1 MNSQEK
7 GLLIACKKGNEKKVL
22 ELLKA
27 GVNVNTKDTYGET
40 PLMYAAKRGNLDIVK
55 ILLDYRA
62 DVNETTNDGKTA
74 LMYACEANNIE
85 MLKSMII
92 ANKKEVGLKGLS
104 KLLNNCKKG
113 NKEIIDILIDN
124 GANLY
129 AVDRK
134 GKSVLVN
141 AVDDEN
147 IDIINYLVEKGVSLN
162 IVDKEGKTA
171 LMYAIDSD
179 NTKMIKQL
187 IKAQAYNKC
196 NKFACVGMNIKNLEI
211 AKQDVEYIKNS
222 DWFNNHVELKN
233 ELEEDIKT
241 IKLLKYEDE
250 ESKKKILE
258 EIAMRRKVEATDDII
273 KQKGEILKKSI
284 QKLWG
289 VKEVLDMVD
298 RLEGRVNLG
307 IESSIVNVAL
317 MGKKQGV
324 SDLTIDR

>member
-1 MNSQEK
+1 
-7 GLLIACKKGNEKKVL
+7 
-22 ELLKA
+22 
-27 GVNVNTKDTYGET
+27 
-40 PLMYAAKRGNLDIVK
+40 MYAAKRGNLDIVK

-124 GANLY
+124 GANL
-129 AVDRK
+129 VT
-134 GKSVLVN
+134 
-141 AVDDEN
+141 
-147 IDIINYLVEKGVSLN
+147 KGVSLN

-179 NTKMIKQL
+179 NTRMIKQL
-187 IKAQAYNKC
+187 IRAQAYNKC
-196 NKFACVGMNIKNLEI
+196 NKFACVGMNIKNLEV
-211 AKQDVEYIKNS
+211 AKKDVEYIKNS
-222 DWFNNHVELKN
+222 DWFNNHVELKK
-233 ELEEDIKT
+233 ELEEDIRT
-241 IKLLKYEDE
+241 IKYLKYEDE

-258 EIAMRRKVEATDDII
+258 EIASRRDIEITDDIT
-273 KQKGEILKKSI
+273 KQKGETLKKSI

-289 VKEVLDMVD
+289 VKEVLDIVNK
-298 RLEGRVNLG
+298 LEGRVDLG